1 MVFTPNR
8 ASSEDG
14 SRERESARGGGFQ
27 IEERRM
33 LGFHWASAQ
42 EITIYGAGCFVM
54 EHDDGSVWILAP
66 LAKIA
71 PRRSYEAEDVPN
83 TRTRT

>member
-1 MVFTPNR
+1 
-8 ASSEDG
+8 
-14 SRERESARGGGFQ
+14 
-27 IEERRM
+27 M